1 MSLLIC
7 RASRTKRPLRGV
19 EIPVGLDEQSPPPP
33 LLKFVEDGVGLSFA
47 LPVACITLKDDNVE
61 HKFWQ

>member
-19 EIPVGLDEQSPPPP
+19 EIPAGLDEQSPPPP
-33 LLKFVEDGVGLSFA
+33 LLKFVDVGLDFSFA
-47 LPVACITLKDDNVE
+47 LPVACMTLKV
-61 HKFWQ
+61 